1 MLADLPL
8 EIDSEVVPATFLTP
22 LDKAAY
28 LQLWSQFAGADVL
41 QRIVIT
47 NAIVSGLVVVLLMVF
62 HAYKKLT

>member
-1 MLADLPL
+1 MHVNLPL
-8 EIDSEVVPATFLTP
+8 EIDSEVVPATFLAP

-28 LQLWSQFAGADVL
+28 LQLWSQFAGADVV

-47 NAIVSGLVVVLLMVF
+47 NAMVGGLVVVLLMVF